1 MEVIGMKKAEGVGL
15 SDRQF
20 GIILSAGRRMV
31 NEMFPV
37 VTERDVCFFVALLY
51 AWGDDER
58 APTRREMQKAR
69 DMYREL
75 LRVSKLQR

>member
-1 MEVIGMKKAEGVGL
+1 MKQGTGL
-15 SDRQF
+15 SDRQL

-31 NEMFPV
+31 KEMFPV

-51 AWGDDER
+51 ACSDGEQ

-69 DMYREL
+69 NMYREL
-75 LRVSKLQR
+75 LRVSELHQ

>member
-1 MEVIGMKKAEGVGL
+1 MKKGDGVRL
-15 SDRQF
+15 SDRQL
-20 GIILSAGRRMV
+20 GIILDAGRRMV

-75 LRVSKLQR
+75 LRVSKLHQ

>member
-1 MEVIGMKKAEGVGL
+1 MKKGDGVGL
-15 SDRQF
+15 SDRRL
-20 GIILSAGRRMV
+20 GIILDAGRRMV

-75 LRVSKLQR
+75 LRVSKLHQ